1 MLVYFSIDLKK
12 WGKIEFHC
20 IQHTKVLQPTAKW
33 GIGVLLLHA
42 LVSEVLNWCKVV
54 GFWVSKV
61 KDCQHSLL
69 SPPQDPQYAKT
80 YLSQVS
86 MEEYRKRVLA
96 DAVPVSSVF
105 RWRSLCGEVIY
116 IYLFV
121 SIYSVT
127 SSQLSPMKQSSLLLR
142 ITTFWLP
149 SICFLL
155 NYLILLLLLLEDVVS
170 LYFLPPW
177 PSWLCRRSSQ
187 THSWDR
193 TQNYR
198 PSLMS
203 EPQRRLFLPYPG

>member
-69 SPPQDPQYAKT
+69 SPPQDPQYAKR

-127 SSQLSPMKQSSLLLR
+127 SSQFISHKAVQ
-142 ITTFWLP
+142 
-149 SICFLL
+149 
-155 NYLILLLLLLEDVVS
+155 
-170 LYFLPPW
+170 
-177 PSWLCRRSSQ
+177 
-187 THSWDR
+187 
-193 TQNYR
+193 
-198 PSLMS
+198 PSLENHNFLIAFNLFPTLLS
-203 EPQRRLFLPYPG
+203 DTPISPARRCCQSLFSPSVAFLVV